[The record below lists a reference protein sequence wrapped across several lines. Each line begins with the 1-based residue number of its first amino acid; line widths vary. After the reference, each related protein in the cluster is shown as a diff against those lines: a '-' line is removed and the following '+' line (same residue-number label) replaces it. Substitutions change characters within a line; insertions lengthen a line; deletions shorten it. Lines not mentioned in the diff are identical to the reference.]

1 MHLSQRSLFLRHM
14 AQTSPS
20 PLMLE
25 VVRAEGIHL
34 YDAEGNA
41 FVDLISGIGVANMG
55 HCPPEVV
62 HAVQNQAASF
72 MHTMVYGEYIQAPQV
87 ELAHE
92 LAQQLGPGLDVVYF
106 TNSGAEATEG
116 ALKLSKKYTGR
127 SKIVAF
133 ENSYHG
139 STHGALS
146 VSGGDWIKE
155 GYGPLLPHV
164 HHIRFNSWEDFG
176 AIDDQTACVIVEPV
190 RGEAGV
196 ELPSEGYLKALRDHC
211 DAMGSLLI
219 FDEIQCGMGR
229 TGTFFAHEREG
240 VRPDIL
246 LLAKA
251 LGGGMPLGA
260 FISSQPIMQVL
271 SHDPVLGHITTFGGH
286 PVSCAAGL
294 AAWKMLKNGDFL
306 KDMPK
311 KSATIEALSQE
322 KGVLEVRG
330 RGLMYAVE
338 LGSFDKVLRTIQYC
352 LANGV
357 VTDWFLHCNTAIRLA
372 PPLVIRQTELEAAL
386 EILRAGIAQS

>member
-1 MHLSQRSLFLRHM
+1 M

-190 RGEAGV
+190 RGEAGI
-196 ELPSEGYLKALRDHC
+196 ELPAEGYLKALRNHC
-211 DAMGSLLI
+211 SAMGTLLI

-229 TGTFFAHEREG
+229 TGSLFAHEQEG
-240 VRPDIL
+240 IRPDIL

-251 LGGGMPLGA
+251 LGGGMPIGA
-260 FISSQPIMQVL
+260 FISSKAIMQVL